1 MLLITS
7 LIDADSVRLGCGT
20 ACFAVTFPVWFLTV
34 VADTFDDE
42 DDNDDD
48 DDDTDDDD
56 REPEEEATDLTAEVG
71 GGGRLG
77 TPFCLT
83 LIDKLLEETSC
94 TAGLVLAD
102 LASEAVRGLSDL
114 MLYDSPPQA
123 APKFLLSSSSS
134 SLSGLPREWFIKFF
148 TSFWLTQVVPE
159 STTSN
164 VAVSSSSNGLNR
176 GFLSRPSSSQ
186 STPSALFF
194 SR

>member
-7 LIDADSVRLGCGT
+7 LIDADSVRLDCGT

-34 VADTFDDE
+34 VADTCDDE
-42 DDNDDD
+42 DDNDD

-77 TPFCLT
+77 TPFCLKFV
-83 LIDKLLEETSC
+83 DKLLEETSC

-148 TSFWLTQVVPE
+148 TSFWLTQVEPE

-164 VAVSSSSNGLNR
+164 VRVSSSSNGLNR
-176 GFLSRPSSSQ
+176 GFLSRSLSSQ
-186 STPSALFF
+186 SNTSALFF